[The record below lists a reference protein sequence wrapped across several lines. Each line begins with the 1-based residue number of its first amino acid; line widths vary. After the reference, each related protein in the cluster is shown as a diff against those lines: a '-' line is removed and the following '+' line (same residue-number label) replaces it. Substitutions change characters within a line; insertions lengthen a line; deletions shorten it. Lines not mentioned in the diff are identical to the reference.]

1 MTVGENE
8 KDKGVAARSRL
19 FVFDGYL
26 YLHKP
31 HVAIMSMNPDDVSA
45 FGETSLGDILEE
57 AHDRSKEQKELV
69 ERLIDQLSDLMES
82 EDDAV
87 ALVPLIKE
95 YLEINVQN
103 NEQLVKIAQVIQ
115 RMYNASIKQSG
126 SDGDGG
132 GAGFTDQD
140 KEELRNIA
148 ENMSEADAE
157 ELIEEAESAV
167 EEVDKELD
175 V

>member
-1 MTVGENE
+1 M
-8 KDKGVAARSRL
+8 D
-19 FVFDGYL
+19 
-26 YLHKP
+26 
-31 HVAIMSMNPDDVSA
+31 PDDVTA
-45 FGETSLGDILEE
+45 FGGTSLGDILEE

-69 ERLIDQLSDLMES
+69 ERLIDQLSDFMED

-126 SDGDGG
+126 SDGGSGG
-132 GAGFTDQD
+132 KGFSDEEKDELRDIAEEMGEGEIEDLMEDTEDVMKDLD
-140 KEELRNIA
+140 KEEKL
-148 ENMSEADAE
+148 E
-157 ELIEEAESAV
+157 IE
-167 EEVDKELD
+167 
-175 V
+175 

>member
-1 MTVGENE
+1 
-8 KDKGVAARSRL
+8 
-19 FVFDGYL
+19 
-26 YLHKP
+26 
-31 HVAIMSMNPDDVSA
+31 MSEMDPDDVTA

-57 AHDRSKEQKELV
+57 AHGRSKEQKELV
-69 ERLIDQLSDLMES
+69 ERLIDQLSDFMED

-126 SDGDGG
+126 SDDGSG
-132 GAGFTDQD
+132 GKGFSDEEKD
-140 KEELRNIA
+140 ELRNIA
-148 ENMSEADAE
+148 EEMGEGEIEDLMEDTEEVMKDLDKEE
-157 ELIEEAESAV
+157 EL
-167 EEVDKELD
+167 EVQ
-175 V
+175 

>member
-1 MTVGENE
+1 
-8 KDKGVAARSRL
+8 
-19 FVFDGYL
+19 
-26 YLHKP
+26 
-31 HVAIMSMNPDDVSA
+31 MNPDDVTA

-126 SDGDGG
+126 SDEGGG
-132 GAGFTDQD
+132 GAGFSDEEKD
-140 KEELRNIA
+140 ELRNIA
-148 ENMSEADAE
+148 EEMGDAE
-157 ELIEEAESAV
+157 IEELMGEAQEKV
-167 EEVDKELD
+167 KEIDKEEELD

>member
-1 MTVGENE
+1 
-8 KDKGVAARSRL
+8 
-19 FVFDGYL
+19 
-26 YLHKP
+26 
-31 HVAIMSMNPDDVSA
+31 MNPDDVTA

-57 AHDRSKEQKELV
+57 AHNRSQEQKEIV
-69 ERLIDQLSDLMES
+69 ERLVDQLSDLMES
-82 EDDAV
+82 EEDAV

-126 SDGDGG
+126 DDGG
-132 GAGFTDQD
+132 GGVGFTDEE
-140 KEELRNIA
+140 KEELRGIA
-148 ENMSEADAE
+148 EEMGEEEMEDLMGEAKKKVKQIDKE
-157 ELIEEAESAV
+157 E
-167 EEVDKELD
+167 ELD

>member
-1 MTVGENE
+1 
-8 KDKGVAARSRL
+8 
-19 FVFDGYL
+19 
-26 YLHKP
+26 
-31 HVAIMSMNPDDVSA
+31 MNPDDVTA

-82 EDDAV
+82 EDDAI

-126 SDGDGG
+126 SNDGG
-132 GAGFTDQD
+132 GGNGFSDEEKD
-140 KEELRNIA
+140 ELRNIA
-148 ENMSEADAE
+148 EEMGEEEIDELMGDAKEVVKNIDKEE
-157 ELIEEAESAV
+157 EL
-167 EEVDKELD
+167 EV
-175 V
+175 

>member
-1 MTVGENE
+1 MN
-8 KDKGVAARSRL
+8 
-19 FVFDGYL
+19 
-26 YLHKP
+26 
-31 HVAIMSMNPDDVSA
+31 MNPDEVNA

-57 AHDRSKEQKELV
+57 AHGRSKDQKELV

-82 EDDAV
+82 EDDAI

-95 YLEINVQN
+95 YLEINVKN

-115 RMYNASIKQSG
+115 RMYNASIKQN
-126 SDGDGG
+126 DDGG
-132 GAGFTDQD
+132 GGGGFTDED
-140 KEELRNIA
+140 KEELRSIA

-157 ELIEEAESAV
+157 ELMQEAEEAVGEI
-167 EEVDKELD
+167 DKEEEFD